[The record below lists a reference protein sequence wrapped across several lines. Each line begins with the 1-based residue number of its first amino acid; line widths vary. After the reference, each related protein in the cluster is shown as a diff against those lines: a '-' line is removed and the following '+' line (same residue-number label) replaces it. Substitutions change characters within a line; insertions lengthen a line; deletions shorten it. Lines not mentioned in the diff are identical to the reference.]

1 MEASQKA
8 QERDAKA
15 IRLAEMNK
23 KNRAENLKNGSELR
37 PVNMSLK
44 AGDAGYDPFSRRWTR
59 SRNYYVTKA
68 VDRNE
73 AVEGTADKDTA
84 AALEAAADAGKLV
97 DTNAPM
103 DRGTKSNMLE

>member
-1 MEASQKA
+1 
-8 QERDAKA
+8 
-15 IRLAEMNK
+15 
-23 KNRAENLKNGSELR
+23 
-37 PVNMSLK
+37 MSLK

-84 AALEAAADAGKLV
+84 AALEAAADAEKLV

-103 DRGTKSNMLE
+103 DRGTKSNMLHNLSCQYPWPRFRSLVDPRVLSLDTWLDRSNNWLQSFRG